1 MKKVIEYFIK
11 FPIWAN
17 AVIIVTAISGM
28 LSLFL
33 MPHSFFPELTPNQV
47 YINVS
52 YPGASPEEIE
62 KGITTKVEQSL
73 NGIQGVKEVTSKSS
87 ENLSRITIESYEG
100 YDIDILLQDV
110 KNAVDG
116 IYSFPQGAEKPIVF
130 AQKARGMGGMSQVVG
145 FYSLSGPDDLWK
157 LKEMADEIEQELLNS
172 KEVSQIDV
180 IGYPPAIIAVDIRE
194 SDLLR
199 YNLTFE
205 QISNAIKASNIDLSG
220 GNVKT
225 LEEDIIIRSMNRSTD
240 PEKIKEIIINALPNG
255 DLIRLKAVSYTHL
268 TLPTIYSV

>member
-157 LKEMADEIEQELLNS
+157 LKEMADEIEQES
-172 KEVSQIDV
+172 ISSAISFSFHKSSGPDKE
-180 IGYPPAIIAVDIRE
+180 
-194 SDLLR
+194 
-199 YNLTFE
+199 
-205 QISNAIKASNIDLSG
+205 
-220 GNVKT
+220 
-225 LEEDIIIRSMNRSTD
+225 
-240 PEKIKEIIINALPNG
+240 
-255 DLIRLKAVSYTHL
+255 
-268 TLPTIYSV
+268 